1 VPQPS
6 PVQVYAAGSLRA
18 AFTQIAADYQ
28 ASTGQAIDLQF
39 GAAGLLRVRIER
51 GAPAQLFASA
61 DLNNPQRLAAQG
73 GWQAPRV
80 FARNSLCAL
89 TAAHVET
96 TTEELLSTLLRQDL
110 RVGTSTPGSDPS
122 GDYVWALF
130 RQAEALHP
138 GAYAALDAKA
148 LQLTGAADS
157 PKPPPGSGC
166 GTYAWIMAQ
175 GQADIFLTYTTVAM
189 AVQQALPQLHIVPL
203 PPELQVEVNYGL
215 TLRKHAGP
223 EVEAFAS
230 HLLSEAG
237 HQ

>member
-1 VPQPS
+1 
-6 PVQVYAAGSLRA
+6 
-18 AFTQIAADYQ
+18 
-28 ASTGQAIDLQF
+28 
-39 GAAGLLRVRIER
+39 
-51 GAPAQLFASA
+51 
-61 DLNNPQRLAAQG
+61 
-73 GWQAPRV
+73 
-80 FARNSLCAL
+80 
-89 TAAHVET
+89 
-96 TTEELLSTLLRQDL
+96 
-110 RVGTSTPGSDPS
+110 
-122 GDYVWALF
+122 
-130 RQAEALHP
+130 LHP

-237 HQ
+237 QAPLARLGFLRP